1 MSVISKSRMMQ
12 FVLALLLIVMLSLSV
27 LGFGATRVIS
37 GNQVTLTIDPTGGTG
52 VATVQE
58 KFTGSVSVTQKPA
71 SCGYAGTT
79 LTCDYDST
87 ATGSIVYTTSGTGS
101 VSGVIVSGSLS
112 PGVTGDSTIPKTAT
126 EQCPTG
132 ATGTPPTC
140 ACPSGQI
147 YSATLNTCKSPS
159 PPCTSN
165 WQCADWSTCA
175 SGTQTHTCT
184 DLNKCTAGST
194 KTESQVCTTSLKSV
208 GEACPSY
215 QVCETQKCLAGK
227 CAPSDWQCSVN
238 ADCYPADLTC
248 NKATHQ
254 CGKCP
259 TGASGQYPSCFCT
272 NVGVEIY
279 DSVSNACKPVA
290 STTVILTCVDSD
302 VIATNDAGFAS
313 DYKYVNLN
321 QMGIV
326 KQMNNQGLIMGQ
338 ALADACDQVT
348 GKLIERFC
356 NNNIVASE
364 EIACPVGATC
374 QDGACVS
381 VAPACVDSDAVAG
394 SNGHDA
400 LAYASAGSVK
410 DENAIVHLDSC
421 TADGRLTEQLCSGG
435 SWEPETITCNSEVP
449 GSTCVNNACVIVAGV
464 SVTAADQQEASLFQ
478 RIHDALKKNEGNVLK
493 EVSSVAGVFQCYF
506 KSGCDLATYSVK

>member
-87 ATGSIVYTTSGTGS
+87 ATGSIVYTTSGTGT

-112 PGVTGDSTIPKTAT
+112 STLTGDSSIPKTAT

-132 ATGTPPTC
+132 ATGTPPSCT
-140 ACPSGQI
+140 CPSGQI

-165 WQCADWSTCA
+165 WQCADWSICA
-175 SGTQTHTCT
+175 SGTQTHICT

-248 NKATHQ
+248 
-254 CGKCP
+254 
-259 TGASGQYPSCFCT
+259 
-272 NVGVEIY
+272 
-279 DSVSNACKPVA
+279 
-290 STTVILTCVDSD
+290 
-302 VIATNDAGFAS
+302 
-313 DYKYVNLN
+313 
-321 QMGIV
+321 
-326 KQMNNQGLIMGQ
+326 
-338 ALADACDQVT
+338 
-348 GKLIERFC
+348 
-356 NNNIVASE
+356 
-364 EIACPVGATC
+364 
-374 QDGACVS
+374 
-381 VAPACVDSDAVAG
+381 
-394 SNGHDA
+394 
-400 LAYASAGSVK
+400 
-410 DENAIVHLDSC
+410 
-421 TADGRLTEQLCSGG
+421 
-435 SWEPETITCNSEVP
+435 
-449 GSTCVNNACVIVAGV
+449 VNNACVIVAGV

-478 RIHDALKKNEGNVLK
+478 RIHDALKKNDGSVLK
-493 EVSSVAGVFQCYF
+493 QVSSVAGVFQCYF